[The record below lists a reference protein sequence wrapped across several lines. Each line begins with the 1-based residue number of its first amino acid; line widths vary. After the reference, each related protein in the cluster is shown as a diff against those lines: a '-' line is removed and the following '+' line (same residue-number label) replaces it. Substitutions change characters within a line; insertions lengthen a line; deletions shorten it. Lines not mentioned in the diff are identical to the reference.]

1 MAVITGEQPEGHRNP
16 HPAHGERAVPGR
28 EASLRYGLQILGL
41 FSSERPWLHIGE
53 IADELNLSPPEAHAH
68 VVAMHRM
75 HMVREGPGLRYGLG
89 SGPPDLGMAAIKA
102 VGVARHVRPHLI
114 ELHRHTGLPVAL
126 AMLAGGELLLVDRP
140 AGAKEVEM
148 AIELDRRLPPH
159 ATALGKVLLAYLPEQ
174 REHELVEALELHP
187 HTSRTIVDRR
197 ELLKHLQR
205 VRTRGLA
212 VEDGEYVARHRCMAA
227 PVRGAGRC
235 MVAAVGLTLP
245 AGNDCLERQVACHAS
260 ALREAA
266 RQLSG
271 ALRYVQPDWP
281 EL

>member
-1 MAVITGEQPEGHRNP
+1 
-16 HPAHGERAVPGR
+16 
-28 EASLRYGLQILGL
+28 
-41 FSSERPWLHIGE
+41 
-53 IADELNLSPPEAHAH
+53 
-68 VVAMHRM
+68 
-75 HMVREGPGLRYGLG
+75 
-89 SGPPDLGMAAIKA
+89 MAAIKA
-102 VGVARHVRPHLI
+102 VGVARHARPHLI

-140 AGAKEVEM
+140 AGDKEAVEM

-187 HTSRTIVDRR
+187 HTSRTIVGRQK
-197 ELLKHLQR
+197 LLKHLQR
-205 VRTRGLA
+205 VRTQGLA
-212 VEDGEYVARHRCMAA
+212 VEDGEHVARRRCMAA
-227 PVRGAGRC
+227 PVRGAGRFV
-235 MVAAVGLTLP
+235 VAAVGLALP
-245 AGNDCLERQVACHAS
+245 DGNDCLERLVACHAP

-271 ALRYVQPDWP
+271 ALQYVQPDWP